1 MPPPFTD
8 PVFTD
13 KPNWEMVTAVAAL
26 CTTNVTI
33 LIHETGALRNGFPV
47 VAQLRGFCIL
57 CMTGTIVLSK
67 LSDDWPDFLN
77 KLSWENRLLG
87 AR

>member
-1 MPPPFTD
+1 MPHPFTD

-13 KPNWEMVTAVAAL
+13 KPKWEMVAASAAL
-26 CTTNVTI
+26 CTTNITI

-47 VAQLRGFCIL
+47 VVTFRVFCIL
-57 CMTGTIVLSK
+57 CMTGTMVLSH
-67 LSDDWPDFLN
+67 LRDDWPDFLN